1 MRNLGLSRCTL
12 SSWAAAVTLA
22 GCGASQPPIA
32 APGAV
37 APSQVPAIATHAN
50 HGSWMLAEAKS
61 ENLLYVSSYYE
72 YVNVYSYPKGKLVGT
87 LTGFGILAEDCS
99 DKLGNVWIIDNQ
111 YGKIYKYAHGGVT
124 PISTLRPPSG
134 DPLSCAVSPRN
145 GDLAVGTGTEE
156 LVIYPGGKAMPI
168 EYQDY
173 PVEGFFYCGY
183 DPKGNL
189 FISALTSNYKFQFA
203 ELVKGAGSITNIA
216 LDQSIGFP
224 GGVAAKARQVAVGD
238 QQAGTIYEFQI
249 SGSSGTKVGTTPLSG
264 ASGALYQFLI
274 DGRRVVAAVS
284 SQDASAVDFFDFP
297 AGGAPI
303 ESITRNLQEPL
314 GVAISL
320 APRQ

>member
-1 MRNLGLSRCTL
+1 MKSLGLTRGALTIGACGAL
-12 SSWAAAVTLA
+12 LA
-22 GCGASQPPIA
+22 GCGASPPPIA
-32 APGAV
+32 GPGAI
-37 APSQVPAIATHAN
+37 PQSRGIATRADR
-50 HGSWMLAEAKS
+50 GKSWMLPEAKS
-61 ENLLYVSSYYE
+61 ENLLYVSSYYK

-111 YGKIYKYAHGGVT
+111 YGKIYEYAHGGVT
-124 PISTLRPPSG
+124 PIATLTPPSS

-156 LVIYPGGKAMPI
+156 LVIYPRGTGMPI
-168 EYQDY
+168 EYADY

-189 FISALTSNYKFQFA
+189 FISALTSSYKFQFA
-203 ELVKGAGSITNIA
+203 ELVKGASSIANIA
-216 LDQSIGFP
+216 LDQSIELP

-238 QQAGTIYEFQI
+238 EQTGTIYEFQI

-264 ASGALYQFLI
+264 ASQALNQFLI
-274 DGRRVVAAVS
+274 DGGRVVAAVS
-284 SQDASAVDFFDFP
+284 SQDAPAVDFFDFP
-297 AGGAPI
+297 AGGTPI
-303 ESITRNLQEPL
+303 KSITRDLQEPL

-320 APRQ
+320 APR